1 VPSVPYGD
9 PGEAVSSV
17 AYPSFMTVEEFETY
31 PFPDGK
37 VELVRGE
44 PRVMSP
50 AGGGHGV
57 VQGNL
62 SRLLLPFV
70 HQQRLGRVFND
81 GVGFELIALPRTVRN
96 PDLSFVRSDRLPS
109 QGIRRRGFLKM
120 APDLAVEILSPDESA
135 AELQEKVDDYQ
146 ASGTPLIWVIDPERY
161 TVRVLQLYGQER
173 VLGADETL
181 DGGDVIPGFTC
192 PVWELFEGLAPA

>member
-1 VPSVPYGD
+1 M
-9 PGEAVSSV
+9 SSV
-17 AYPSFMTVEEFETY
+17 TTYPASMTVAEFEVY

-70 HQQRLGRVFND
+70 HEHRLGRVFND

-96 PDLSFVRSDRLPS
+96 PDLSFVRSDRLPPG
-109 QGIRRRGFLKM
+109 GIRRRGFLKM
-120 APDLAVEILSPDESA
+120 APDLAVEVLSPDESA
-135 AELQEKVDDYQ
+135 AELQEKIDDYQ
-146 ASGTPLIWVIDPERY
+146 ASGTPLIWVIDPDRC
-161 TVRVLQLYGQER
+161 TVRVLELYAPER
-173 VLGADETL
+173 VLGANQTL

-192 PVWELFEGLAPA
+192 PVSELFEGLAPA

>member
-1 VPSVPYGD
+1 M
-9 PGEAVSSV
+9 SSV
-17 AYPSFMTVEEFETY
+17 ITYPASMTVAEFEVY

-62 SRLLLPFV
+62 SSLLQPFV
-70 HQQRLGRVFND
+70 REHRLGRVFND
-81 GVGFELIALPRTVRN
+81 GVGFELIKLPRTVRN
-96 PDLSFVRSDRLPS
+96 PDLSFVRSGRLPA
-109 QGIRRRGFLKM
+109 GGVGRRGFLKM
-120 APDLAVEILSPDESA
+120 APDLSVEVLSPDESA
-135 AELQEKVDDYQ
+135 AELQEKIDDYQ
-146 ASGTPLIWVIDPERY
+146 ASGTPLIWVIDPDRC
-161 TVRVLQLYGQER
+161 TVRVLQRYAQER

-192 PVWELFEGLAPA
+192 PVSELFEGLAP